1 MSLGGPGGRLLS
13 SCPMPPSSCGQAKR
27 PPHCSTMLLN
37 ATLTLCTFG
46 DSILDCGRWAAAAV
60 APFGLR
66 GAFEVVAAVVQVA
79 RRKRLDSAI
88 TSQLPPPPC
97 RRCRQPPPPCRRCRQ
112 PPPPC
117 RRCCGRPL
125 LAAVLRR
132 YNPHGVHPAQLLIRN
147 NDGLFPAERGH
158 DLASR
163 GVAAELR
170 HRALDGAT
178 THGLERQLEGL
189 DLSGGGIALVTGDA
203 CIVHCNLRAANG
215 VWVLPHSWAAERGL
229 GSAELRL
236 PAACRTSGRVCPA
249 IACLHPCRHV
259 HQIQCQ
265 VQLLLPEAAC

>member
-1 MSLGGPGGRLLS
+1 MAPFGL
-13 SCPMPPSSCGQAKR
+13 QA
-27 PPHCSTMLLN
+27 
-37 ATLTLCTFG
+37 
-46 DSILDCGRWAAAAV
+46 DCGMCSIFSEVQADNDWIVQLSYSAAAAV
-60 APFGLR
+60 AAAAAAPAGLP
-66 GAFEVVAAVVQVA
+66 
-79 RRKRLDSAI
+79 L
-88 TSQLPPPPC
+88 QLCSPPALC
-97 RRCRQPPPPCRRCRQ
+97 
-112 PPPPC
+112 
-117 RRCCGRPL
+117 
-125 LAAVLRR
+125 R
-132 YNPHGVHPAQLLIRN
+132 YNPHGVQPAQLLIRN
-147 NDGLFPAERGH
+147 NDGLFPAERGR
-158 DLASR
+158 DLASQ
-163 GVAAELR
+163 GVAAKLR

-189 DLSGGGIALVTGDA
+189 NLSGGGIALVTGDA